1 MRHGCVYVARIV
13 RRTLANTQRF
23 QGMTALM
30 LQVIRLLAY
39 AVCLLNVIAG
49 MLDGS

>member
-39 AVCLLNVIAG
+39 AVYLLKAIAG
-49 MLDGS
+49 MLHRS